1 MPYPDL
7 YHEPPRSRRRPWW
20 AKALLAVLFL
30 VLLAGGGAVGAIWY
44 ISQDLP
50 SLDSVTA
57 YQPSL
62 VSRVY
67 SDDRQIV
74 GQFFVERRI
83 LT

>member
-1 MPYPDL
+1 MAYSDL
-7 YHEPPRSRRRPWW
+7 YDEPPRAKRRSRWVIVVLVLV
-20 AKALLAVLFL
+20 ALCGLAV
-30 VLLAGGGAVGAIWY
+30 GGVAAAFWY

-50 SLDSVTA
+50 ALDSVTA

-74 GQFFVERRI
+74 GQF
-83 LT
+83 LSNDGS